1 MNLTSWN
8 QTVSAMATVGNEYS
22 SDYVFYLHMISQC
35 RLKFDNELPAAAGIN
50 FEYDHYNLFINL
62 NEWDNLALPT
72 RIGIV
77 KHEMLHILY
86 QHVFRKEE
94 RNHENFNIAC
104 DCALNQHID
113 RKHLPDQVVLPDTLS
128 AVLTTQIGKPVTV
141 PTNLTGEDYYQFLQD
156 LMDKHPDKF
165 PSQSPEGELCEV
177 DDHSKWGESKGDK
190 EIAKDMAKKMLDKAA
205 DQTQKSR
212 GNLPSEYAQWVESL
226 SAKSSV
232 RWQQVLKRVAGNKRV
247 DSVRTFYRPNR
258 RLPNMMHV
266 KGKVKDRKYDLLTIA
281 DVSGSVSNE
290 ELMYGLNEIRHI
302 SKLTQTTTKLIQV
315 DAQAYPPEDI
325 GTNLRNFKRK
335 ASGGTYLSPALTVAN
350 EHQINYNA
358 IVVITDGYL
367 GSDDIDKFNSTN
379 KRVIWLLTTDVDPK
393 PFEYGK
399 MQAFRIQVGK

>member
-1 MNLTSWN
+1 MNLTPWN

-35 RLKFDNELPAAAGIN
+35 RLKFDNELQAPAAIN

-62 NEWDNLALPT
+62 DEWDKLELAH

-94 RNHENFNIAC
+94 RDHENFNIAC
-104 DCALNQHID
+104 DCALNQHI
-113 RKHLPDQVVLPDTLS
+113 RRNHLPEQVILPDTL
-128 AVLTTQIGKPVTV
+128 ATVLTTQIGKPVHV
-141 PTNLTGEDYYQFLQD
+141 PPNLTGEDYYQLLLD
-156 LMDKHPDKF
+156 LMNKHPDKF
-165 PSQSPEGELCEV
+165 PSKSPEGNLGQV

-190 EIAKDMAKKMLDKAA
+190 EIAKDIAKKMLDKAA

-247 DSVRTFYRPNR
+247 DSVRTFYKPNR
-258 RLPNMMHV
+258 RLPNMMHI

-325 GTNLRNFKRK
+325 GTNLRTFKRK
-335 ASGGTYLSPALTVAN
+335 ASGGTYLSPALTVADD
-350 EHQINYNA
+350 HQINYNA

-367 GSDDIDKFNSTN
+367 DKNDIDKFNSTN
-379 KRVIWLLTTDVDPK
+379 KRVIWLLTTDIDHT

-399 MQAFRIQVGK
+399 MQAFRIKVGA